1 MLAPTNSIMLSEIDE
16 LAEYIYARYQ
26 ANADG
31 RRFIVGVAGIPGS
44 GKSTLAYPLT
54 EAVNRVS
61 GRTDL
66 ATCVGGDGWHL
77 SQAQLREMEVSL
89 GRAIPRERTTQGSR
103 CVVTGSRSSLRAP
116 RRSLYIRRYRL
127 RSVCRKPRREGF
139 LSVPALL
146 ASREGPGRRR
156 ARPPTEPH
164 CVGCFVLSATAPICG
179 LTLTLTRSIIEGLY
193 VHLNMQ
199 PWRSA
204 AARLDERIWVET
216 ARCAAFSS
224 SLIVNAAE
232 TLLHLRDEARE
243 RLVRRHLSEGV
254 ETLRENAIRRGIPFF
269 SSSTPA

>member
-77 SQAQLREMEVSL
+77 SQAQLREMEDPAHLFARRGAHFTFDGIGYARFVASL
-89 GRAIPRERTTQGSR
+89 DEKDSCPFPLFSHRE
-103 CVVTGSRSSLRAP
+103 
-116 RRSLYIRRYRL
+116 
-127 RSVCRKPRREGF
+127 KD
-139 LSVPALL
+139 PADGGL
-146 ASREGPGRRR
+146 
-156 ARPPTEPH
+156 
-164 CVGCFVLSATAPICG
+164 VLPQNRIV
-179 LTLTLTRSIIEGLY
+179 IIEGLY

-216 ARCAAFSS
+216 AR
-224 SLIVNAAE
+224 
-232 TLLHLRDEARE
+232 DEARE

-254 ETLRENAIRRGIPFF
+254 ETLRENAIRRAEDSDLINGDFVIENSLTPTRVYGLHSSPSQLMPHIAVSDRIQWSASHATLIP
-269 SSSTPA
+269 A